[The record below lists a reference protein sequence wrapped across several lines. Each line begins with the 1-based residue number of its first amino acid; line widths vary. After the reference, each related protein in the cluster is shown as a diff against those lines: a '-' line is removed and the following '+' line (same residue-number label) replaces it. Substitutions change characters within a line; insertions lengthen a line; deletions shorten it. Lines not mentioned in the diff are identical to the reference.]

1 MQVQAVLRLL
11 SLLVAL
17 LCAAAVLLAP
27 GAEGAGSR
35 ASASHILVKTEKEAV
50 QLKERLAAGEDFAAL
65 AKAHSTCP
73 SSRKG
78 GSLGQFGP
86 GQMVGECVCRGRRPR
101 RPAAPTDPPATTPR
115 LTPVL
120 RAHHWCRAW
129 CFLLLLRC
137 YSRVQRRSLPGGGGC
152 RSWSGQDAV
161 RVASRECGCRALA
174 ACHAVRPRAL

>member
-86 GQMVGECVCRGRRPR
+86 GQMVGECVCRGRQASPSGCPN
-101 RPAAPTDPPATTPR
+101 RPACDDAETNPRVTRTSLVPCLVFPVAATMQQPSST
-115 LTPVL
+115 T
-120 RAHHWCRAW
+120 
-129 CFLLLLRC
+129 
-137 YSRVQRRSLPGGGGC
+137 
-152 RSWSGQDAV
+152 
-161 RVASRECGCRALA
+161 
-174 ACHAVRPRAL
+174 